1 MSASVPDGPVSV
13 LVLNTGSS
21 SLKYQLIEMTG
32 PSVVASGLVER
43 IGEDGARHVHERA
56 GSAPAE
62 TITAIPDHRAAFGL
76 VFDAFATGGELD
88 GGLAG
93 IGHRVVHGGALFSA
107 PAVVDDD
114 VLDAIRDQIP
124 LAPLHNPGNLLGIE
138 VARTAFP
145 HVPQVAVFD
154 TAFHT
159 TMPARA
165 WRYALPRELA
175 DRLGLRRYGF
185 HGTSH
190 AFVARRAAE
199 LLGRPLEQVN
209 LITMHLGN
217 GASVTAVEGGRSI
230 DTSMGLTPLEGLVMG
245 TRTGDLDPAVIFMLH
260 RRERLSVD
268 QIDRLLN
275 SQSGLKGLTGA
286 NDLREIE
293 RRAAA
298 GDADAEEALDVYC
311 YRIRKYAGAYT
322 AALGRV
328 DALVFTAGV
337 GENSDAVRAR
347 VCEGLGGL
355 GVALDPA
362 RNAVR
367 SRDARVIS
375 AGDSAVAV
383 LVVPTNEELEI
394 ATQTLAAIRG

>member
-1 MSASVPDGPVSV
+1 
-13 LVLNTGSS
+13 
-21 SLKYQLIEMTG
+21 
-32 PSVVASGLVER
+32 
-43 IGEDGARHVHERA
+43 
-56 GSAPAE
+56 
-62 TITAIPDHRAAFGL
+62 
-76 VFDAFATGGELD
+76 
-88 GGLAG
+88 
-93 IGHRVVHGGALFSA
+93 
-107 PAVVDDD
+107 
-114 VLDAIRDQIP
+114 
-124 LAPLHNPGNLLGIE
+124 
-138 VARTAFP
+138 
-145 HVPQVAVFD
+145 VAVFD

-260 RRERLSVD
+260 RREGLSVD